1 MVGLTLNRCALALV
15 VAATLANAVDPSP
28 EIRKKWDDKCKAKSG
43 QLYYMLF
50 DTNGQ
55 PTGICNAPGY
65 KGCYWGPYIDPKTGA
80 EGCCEKGNGI
90 FSTDPVATREGG
102 CCLDPLKY
110 KYDTSAQK
118 GGCCPEKTHLTWD
131 LTYQPTTQLGL
142 CCPPELVTS
151 TDRATGKNHCCP
163 PGLTHSSHLAS
174 GQGECCEPG
183 KSFSFDD
190 AAQKGDCCEA
200 GKQFKV
206 DPVTGKGGC
215 CGADVPYKC
224 DCSCVAPRPI
234 EPEPVPEPSPEPS
247 PEPVPEPSPEPSP
260 EPNPEP
266 IPEPPIDP
274 PTTCPGVGGR
284 HITVGGVEYEVQC
297 THGINERFEE
307 VLDDPTTNGIGEC
320 MAKCSANPK
329 CQGANLYD
337 NGKEGGCVM
346 MVDWEYPATGLIGP
360 GQDLLSFVPVK
371 KR

>member
-28 EIRKKWDDKCKAKSG
+28 EIRKKWDDKCKAS
-43 QLYYMLF
+43 
-50 DTNGQ
+50 
-55 PTGICNAPGY
+55 
-65 KGCYWGPYIDPKTGA
+65 
-80 EGCCEKGNGI
+80 
-90 FSTDPVATREGG
+90 G

-206 DPVTGKGGC
+206 DPVTGK
-215 CGADVPYKC
+215 
-224 DCSCVAPRPI
+224 
-234 EPEPVPEPSPEPS
+234 
-247 PEPVPEPSPEPSP
+247 
-260 EPNPEP
+260 
-266 IPEPPIDP
+266 
-274 PTTCPGVGGR
+274 VGGR